1 MRGNRSCSHGSRFC
15 DIGNK
20 KGRKKMKEKT
30 KGLLSLLL
38 TFVVIAATAV
48 VAVVGIGSKKTGS
61 IQDIKLGLDLAGG
74 VSITYEAVKENP
86 TEQEMEDTF
95 YKMQLRAL
103 AFNGESAVYKE
114 GSNRINV
121 DIPDVTDANEV
132 LEQLGDA
139 GTIYFI
145 YGQSENGK
153 VNLTQDTENGG
164 YKLARPIEEIIEAGD
179 VVIDG
184 TCIENAEP
192 MIQQGELNQSEYLVE
207 LKLNEEGKK
216 KFAAATAYAYPYYG
230 VDLYRNM
237 IAIVY
242 DGQVHS
248 APMVTAVISE
258 GTATISGQ
266 SNYDE
271 ANQLASI
278 IRIGALPLELR
289 EVRSTV
295 VGAKLGTEAI
305 NTSLMAGVIGF
316 VMVIL
321 FMLVFYRIPGLAASL
336 SLCLYVTVMIL
347 CLNLFDVTLTLY
359 GIAGILLSIGMAV
372 DANVIIFNRIQ
383 EELATGKTV
392 RSAIRIGFDK
402 ALSAIIDGNV
412 TTLIAAFVLF
422 FLGSGTVKGFAQTLA
437 IGVILSM
444 VTALFVTKFI
454 MVALYRAGLDSEK
467 YYGVIKERKPIQ
479 FTKHVAKYAVISGV
493 LILIGFGAMIVH
505 KVQGDSSLNYG
516 LDFMGGTSTEISFE
530 TAPVN
535 QELEALVSEA
545 LGMSCEVVQI
555 QGEEAAIIK
564 TAVLTIEQK
573 EMLANALAEKYGVT
587 EENITSTSIS
597 GTVSNEMK
605 NDAIVSVVVAT
616 LCMMIYIWIRFKNL
630 GFATSAVLA
639 LVHDVLVVLMVYAVA
654 RISVGNSF
662 IACMLTLVGYSINAT
677 IVIFDRIRENKA
689 AMLKKDT
696 LEDVVN
702 RSISQTLTR
711 SINTSLTTFFMVF
724 TLSIFGVAS
733 IREFSL
739 PLMAGIVCG
748 GYSSV
753 CLAGTVWY
761 LIARKKAAKAEI
773 ED

>member
-1 MRGNRSCSHGSRFC
+1 
-15 DIGNK
+15 
-20 KGRKKMKEKT
+20 MKEKT
-30 KGLLSLLL
+30 KGLFSLLMTMVAIAL
-38 TFVVIAATAV
+38 TVV

-86 TEQEMEDTF
+86 TEQEMNDTF

-121 DIPDVTDANEV
+121 DIPDVTDATEV

-145 YGQSENGK
+145 YGQSENGV
-153 VNLTQDTENGG
+153 VNLAPDEENGG
-164 YKLARPIEEIIEAGD
+164 YKLTRSMEEIIAAGD

-192 MIQQGELNQSEYLVE
+192 LIQSGELNQSQYLVE
-207 LKLNEEGKK
+207 LKLNEEGKG
-216 KFAAATAYAYPYYG
+216 KFAAATAYAYRYYNS
-230 VDLYRNM
+230 DLYRNM

-266 SNYDE
+266 SDYEE

-278 IRIGALPLELR
+278 IRIGALPLELK

-316 VMVIL
+316 VLVVI
-321 FMLVFYRIPGLAASL
+321 FMLAVYKIPGLAASIA
-336 SLCLYVTVMIL
+336 LCLYVTVMIL

-372 DANVIIFNRIQ
+372 DANVIIFTRIQ

-402 ALSAIIDGNV
+402 ALSAIVDGNV

-444 VTALFVTKFI
+444 LTALFVTKFI
-454 MVALYRAGLDSEK
+454 MVALYQAGFDSEK
-467 YYGVIKERKPIQ
+467 FYGIKKERTPIQ
-479 FTKHVAKYAVISGV
+479 FTKHVTKYAIISGV
-493 LILIGFGAMIVH
+493 LILIGFGAMIAH
-505 KVQGDSSLNYG
+505 KIQGGNSLNYG
-516 LDFMGGTSTEISFE
+516 LDFMGGTSTEINFQ
-530 TAPVN
+530 TAPTN
-535 QELEALVSEA
+535 QELEMLVSDA

-555 QGEEAAIIK
+555 QGEEAAIVK
-564 TAVLTIEQK
+564 TAVLTTEQK
-573 EMLANALAEKYGVT
+573 ETLITALAEKYGVT
-587 EENITSTSIS
+587 EADITATSIS
-597 GTVSNEMK
+597 GTVSSEMK

-616 LCMMIYIWIRFKNL
+616 LCMMLYIWIRFKNL
-630 GFATSAVLA
+630 GFATSAVIA
-639 LVHDVLVVLMVYAVA
+639 LMHDVLVVLMVYAVS

-702 RSISQTLTR
+702 RSISQTFSR
-711 SINTSLTTFFMVF
+711 SINTSLTTFFMVV

-733 IREFSL
+733 IREFSI

-761 LIARKKAAKAEI
+761 LIARKKAVKADVE
-773 ED
+773 E